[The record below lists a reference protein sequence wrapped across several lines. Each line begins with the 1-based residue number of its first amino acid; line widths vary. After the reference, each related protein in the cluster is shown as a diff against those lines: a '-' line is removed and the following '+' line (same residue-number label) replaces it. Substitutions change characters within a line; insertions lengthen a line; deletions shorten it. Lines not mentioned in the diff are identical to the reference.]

1 MGSFYIEAPGL
12 QNPEELKKKLD
23 ELLDMPVH
31 SAEEL
36 KAVLLKQSSFFDK
49 VEELLTGH
57 YIQFQRNNSDQKA
70 KEQFEHDQETLLPIL
85 KDYEAKLDE
94 AFYNSPYREKLDA
107 SFGLFSKSKRN
118 AIELFRRENIPLEV
132 EEDRL
137 NTRYFEITGGMTVTW
152 DGKEKTLS
160 QMQMFLQNPDRTI
173 RETAWKAI
181 QQEMLSYK
189 DDLQEIMDR
198 LIEIRQEKARNA
210 GLDNY
215 RDYMFKKYERY
226 SYTPEDC
233 YELASAVREHVVPL
247 KEKLDHAHREKLG
260 VDTYRPWD
268 TEAVLPGEQPLKPV
282 DSTDQLVSGS
292 IMIFKQLDPAFA
304 HLVETMSA
312 EGLLDLDSRKNKSPG
327 GFCSEL
333 PLTGL
338 SFIFMNAANTH
349 DDVVTFLH
357 EMGHCI
363 HNDMKKDIELNKYRE
378 TPMESSELAS
388 MAMELFTMDYWDM
401 FYSTEE
407 ELKRAKREQLE
418 GIIRFLPWGVTI
430 DQFQH
435 WMYENPDH
443 STDER
448 NSKFFELAGSL
459 SASAVNWAGYE
470 EELRNRWLR
479 QLHIFEVPFYYIEY
493 VIAQLG
499 AVQLYRLFKED
510 KAAALAGYRK
520 ALSLG
525 NSVSLQEVYEAA
537 GIRFD
542 FTAGM
547 VKDLMA
553 FMQEELAALS

>member
-12 QNPEELKKKLD
+12 QNPEELKQQLE
-23 ELLDMPVH
+23 ELVQIPVH

-36 KAVLLKQSSFFDK
+36 KAALLKQSSFFDK
-49 VEELLTGH
+49 IEELLTGH
-57 YIQFQRNNSDQKA
+57 YIEFQQNNADQKA
-70 KEQFEHDQETLLPIL
+70 KEQFEHDQKKLLPIL
-85 KDYEAKLDE
+85 KEYEAKLDE
-94 AFYNSPYREKLDA
+94 AFYNSPYREKLDV
-107 SFGLFSKSKRN
+107 SFDMLSRSKRN

-152 DGKEKTLS
+152 NGEEKTLS
-160 QMQMFLQNPDRTI
+160 EMQAFLQDPDREV

-181 QQEMLSYK
+181 QHELLSRK

-198 LIEIRQEKARNA
+198 LIQIRQEKAGNA

-215 RDYMFKKYERY
+215 RDYMFKKYERF

-233 YELASAVREHVVPL
+233 HRLAEAVREHVVPV
-247 KEKLDHAHREKLG
+247 KETLDREHHARLG
-260 VDTYRPWD
+260 IEPYRPWD
-268 TEAVLPGEQPLKPV
+268 TEAVLPGEHPLKPV
-282 DSTDQLVSGS
+282 ADTEQLISGS

-304 HLVETMSA
+304 HLVETMHVK
-312 EGLLDLDSRKNKSPG
+312 GLLDLKSRKNKSPG

-333 PLTGL
+333 PVTGL

-349 DDVVTFLH
+349 DDLVTFLH

-363 HNDMKKDIELNKYRE
+363 HNDLKKDIELTKYRE

-388 MAMELFTMDYWDM
+388 MAMELFTMEYWDM

-418 GIIRFLPWGVTI
+418 GIIRFLPWGITI

-443 STDER
+443 TAEER
-448 NSKFFELAGSL
+448 NGKFYELAGSL
-459 SASAVNWAGYE
+459 SASAVDWTGYD

-499 AVQLYRLFKED
+499 ALQLYRLFKED
-510 KAAALAGYRK
+510 KPAALSGYRK
-520 ALSLG
+520 ALALG

-542 FTAGM
+542 FSSGM

-553 FMQEELAALS
+553 FLQDELSSLS